1 MAKGGRDRCAFLL
14 RFYIKRC
21 NYVLPVTK
29 VSNAWQD
36 MEFFIDFWIDGCGYN
51 RDLEKIGWV
60 LVKLM
65 GANSADAGDK
75 KMYLGKCVCDR
86 VNA

>member
-1 MAKGGRDRCAFLL
+1 MSYGVICVF
-14 RFYIKRC
+14 
-21 NYVLPVTK
+21 PVTK

-65 GANSADAGDK
+65 GLTLRMRK
-75 KMYLGKCVCDR
+75 TKRCTLG
-86 VNA
+86 NAYAIV

>member
-1 MAKGGRDRCAFLL
+1 
-14 RFYIKRC
+14 
-21 NYVLPVTK
+21 
-29 VSNAWQD
+29 